1 MASRERLDSNG
12 PRTKSEDKERVIKVV
27 QSEQRVAIPPG
38 IVPKMPAEDSK
49 VDWVMIEIDF
59 IGYLGRFEGY
69 VDVLL
74 EEKATNDDD
83 VKMQLSKVL
92 KTKNVVYALLQDLCQ
107 NNETARL
114 QIRNHWQ
121 ADVDRWPNTL
131 WNMLKTRFTAERS
144 NNLSF

>member
-12 PRTKSEDKERVIKVV
+12 PRTKNEIKERVIKVV
-27 QSEQRVAIPPG
+27 QSEQRVTIPPG

-59 IGYLGRFEGY
+59 IGYIGRFEGY

-74 EEKATNDDD
+74 EEKATTEDI
-83 VKMQLSKVL
+83 KSQLTKTL

-107 NNETARL
+107 QNNETARL
-114 QIRNHWQ
+114 QIKTNI
-121 ADVDRWPNTL
+121 DGLTL
-131 WNMLKTRFTAERS
+131 CGKC
-144 NNLSF
+144 

>member
-12 PRTKSEDKERVIKVV
+12 PRTKNEIKERVIKVV
-27 QSEQRVAIPPG
+27 QSEQRVTIPPG

-59 IGYLGRFEGY
+59 IGYIGRFEGY

-74 EEKATNDDD
+74 EEKATTEDDI
-83 VKMQLSKVL
+83 KSQLSKTL

-107 NNETARL
+107 NNETDGL
-114 QIRNHWQ
+114 
-121 ADVDRWPNTL
+121 TL
-131 WNMLKTRFTAERS
+131 CGKC
-144 NNLSF
+144 

>member
-12 PRTKSEDKERVIKVV
+12 PRTKSENKERVIKVV

-114 QIRNHWQ
+114 QIRKSL
-121 ADVDRWPNTL
+121 A
-131 WNMLKTRFTAERS
+131 S
-144 NNLSF
+144 